1 MKITM
6 AILMLALG
14 SVGVQQGHGDAE
26 MALALQSAMNPTKQI
41 VQKAEDP
48 NASPSPGNVLPGG
61 AGTPS
66 PGASALPSP
75 AASPT
80 PSEEAPLHADP
91 QPDAPKVKGIYVTAY
106 SAGGERMAKLL
117 DLVDK
122 TELNSM
128 VIDIKDDAGY
138 ITYKTDNPELQK
150 LGQPQ
155 PFIKDINQL
164 MERLKK
170 HDVYPIARI
179 VVFKDTVLAKKN
191 PEMSFVNPDGTVWKN
206 KGGDSFVNPY
216 NEDVWKYNVDL
227 AKEAIK
233 LGFKEIQF
241 DYVRFPEGFEKRADK
256 LKYTKNAKSRV
267 EIVADFVKYAKSEL
281 TPLGA
286 RVSVDIFG
294 YAASVP
300 AAEGIGQDFV
310 KISKNVDVISPMVY
324 PSHYSTGWFNVKDP
338 DKDPYATIK
347 GSMVDTHKK
356 LDPLGSYKPIIR
368 PWIQDFTAS
377 WLGSGHYIKYGKK
390 EVEDQ
395 IRAMHDTGVDEYLLW
410 NASNRYSEGVNYK

>member
-41 VQKAEDP
+41 VQKAENP
-48 NASPSPGNVLPGG
+48 NASPSPGGVLPGG

-75 AASPT
+75 AASPA
-80 PSEEAPLHADP
+80 PSQEAPLHTDP

-106 SAGGERMAKLL
+106 SAGGERMTKLL

-164 MERLKK
+164 MARLKK

-267 EIVADFVKYAKSEL
+267 EIVADFVQYAKSEL

-324 PSHYSTGWFNVKDP
+324 PSHYTTGWFNVKDP

-395 IRAMHDTGVDEYLLW
+395 IRAMNDTGVDEYLLW

>member
-1 MKITM
+1 MNITW
-6 AILMLALG
+6 ALLMMALG
-14 SVGVQQGHGDAE
+14 GVGVPNNGHDADV
-26 MALALQSAMNPTKQI
+26 AAALQSAMNPPI
-41 VQKAEDP
+41 VAEHTTNP
-48 NASPSPGNVLPGG
+48 EATAITPGG
-61 AGTPS
+61 AGSTAAPS
-66 PGASALPSP
+66 PSATPD
-75 AASPT
+75 AA
-80 PSEEAPLHADP
+80 LHTDP

-106 SAGGERMAKLL
+106 SAGGERMETLL
-117 DLVDK
+117 ALLDK

-138 ITYKTDNPELQK
+138 ITYKTDNTELQQM
-150 LGQPQ
+150 GHPQ
-155 PFIKDINQL
+155 PFIGDINKL
-164 MERLKK
+164 MTRLKE

-179 VVFKDTVLAKKN
+179 VVFKDSVLAKKN
-191 PEMSFVNPDGTVWKN
+191 KELSFVNTDGSVWAN

-216 NEDVWKYNVDL
+216 NEAVWKYNVDI
-227 AKEAIK
+227 AKEAAK

-241 DYVRFPEGFEKRADK
+241 DYVRFPEGFEKRADT
-256 LKYTKNAKSRV
+256 LKYTKSDRPRV
-267 EIVADFVKYAKSEL
+267 EIIADFVKYAKAEL
-281 TPLGA
+281 APLGV

-324 PSHYSTGWFNVKDP
+324 PSHYSTGWFDVKDP

-356 LDPLGSYKPIIR
+356 LDPLGSYKPVIR

-377 WLGSGHYIKYGKK
+377 WLGSGHYVKYGKK
-390 EVEDQ
+390 QVEDQ
-395 IRAMHDTGVDEYLLW
+395 IRALKDENVDEFLLW
-410 NASNRYSEGVNYK
+410 NANNRYTSEVDYEQ

>member
-1 MKITM
+1 MNITW
-6 AILMLALG
+6 ALLMVALG
-14 SVGVQQGHGDAE
+14 SVGVQSHGHDADV
-26 MALALQSAMNPTKQI
+26 AAALQGAMNPPI
-41 VQKAEDP
+41 VAEQTTNP
-48 NASPSPGNVLPGG
+48 EATATSPDGSSGTATP
-61 AGTPS
+61 TPS
-66 PGASALPSP
+66 PST
-75 AASPT
+75 T
-80 PSEEAPLHADP
+80 PSADTAVHTDP

-106 SAGGERMAKLL
+106 SAGGSRMETLL
-117 DLVDK
+117 ALLDK

-138 ITYKTDNPELQK
+138 ITYKTDNAELQQM
-150 LGQPQ
+150 GHPQ
-155 PFIKDINQL
+155 PFIGDINKL
-164 MERLKK
+164 MTRLKE

-179 VVFKDTVLAKKN
+179 VVFKDSVLAKKK
-191 PEMSFVNPDGTVWKN
+191 PDLSFVNTNGSVWTN

-216 NEDVWKYNVDL
+216 NEAVWKYNVDI
-227 AKEAIK
+227 AKEAVK

-241 DYVRFPEGFEKRADK
+241 DYVRFPEGFEKRADT
-256 LKYTKNAKSRV
+256 LKYTKSDRPRV
-267 EIVADFVKYAKSEL
+267 EIIADFVKYAKAEL
-281 TPLGA
+281 APLGV

-324 PSHYSTGWFNVKDP
+324 PSHYSTGWFDVKDP

-356 LDPLGSYKPIIR
+356 LDPLGSFKPVIR

-377 WLGSGHYIKYGKK
+377 WLGSGHYVKYGKK
-390 EVEDQ
+390 QVDDQ
-395 IRAMHDTGVDEYLLW
+395 IRALKDENIDEFLLW
-410 NASNRYSEGVNYK
+410 NANNRYTPEVDYEQ

>member
-1 MKITM
+1 MNITW
-6 AILMLALG
+6 ALLMMALG
-14 SVGVQQGHGDAE
+14 SVGVQSGGHESDVSA
-26 MALALQSAMNPTKQI
+26 ALQSAVNPPVT
-41 VQKAEDP
+41 AEQAGSAAP
-48 NASPSPGNVLPGG
+48 NTSAGNASPSPAPS
-61 AGTPS
+61 ATP
-66 PGASALPSP
+66 AADSALH
-75 AASPT
+75 T
-80 PSEEAPLHADP
+80 DP

-106 SAGGERMAKLL
+106 SAGGSRMEQLL
-117 DLVDK
+117 ALLDK

-138 ITYKTDNPELQK
+138 ITYKTDNAELQEM
-150 LGQPQ
+150 GTPQ
-155 PFIKDINQL
+155 NFIGDINKL
-164 MERLKK
+164 MTRLKE

-179 VVFKDTVLAKKN
+179 VVFKDSVLAKKH
-191 PEMSFVNPDGTVWKN
+191 PELSFVNSDGSVWKN

-216 NEDVWKYNVDL
+216 NENVWKYNVDI
-227 AKEAIK
+227 AKEAAK

-241 DYVRFPEGFEKRADK
+241 DYVRFPEGFEKRADA
-256 LKYTKNAKSRV
+256 LKYTKSDRPRV
-267 EIVADFVKYAKSEL
+267 EIVADFVKYAKAEL
-281 TPLGA
+281 APLGV

-324 PSHYSTGWFNVKDP
+324 PSHYSTGWFDVKDP

-356 LDPLGSYKPIIR
+356 LDPLGSFKPVIR

-377 WLGSGHYIKYGKK
+377 WLGSGHFIKYGKQQ
-390 EVEDQ
+390 VEDQ
-395 IRAMHDTGVDEYLLW
+395 IRALKDENVDEFLLW
-410 NASNRYSEGVNYK
+410 NANNRYTSEVDYEQ